1 MSLNPLSDVIDGVFE
16 LGVTAIKG
24 IWGDKDKQAEEIRKL
39 EEVKATGNIA
49 AINAHTQRVMGQIG
63 VNALEAQHPHWF
75 VSGWRPAL
83 GWLGACALFYNIIV
97 YNLMVW
103 SFKMLQVFDV
113 IPYYKIVKV
122 MDAGQLVD
130 KIITIVPPSAMEA
143 GPLFAIVTAML
154 GVGVQRS
161 YDKKN
166 GTDTKRIV

>member
-1 MSLNPLSDVIDGVFE
+1 MSLDPISAAFE
-16 LGVTAIKG
+16 FGVTAIKG

-39 EEVKATGNIA
+39 QEVVTGGDVA
-49 AINAHTQRVMGQIG
+49 AINAHVTTVMGQIG
-63 VNALEAQHPHWF
+63 INALDAQHPHWF

-113 IPYYKIVKV
+113 IPYYKIVKL
-122 MDAGQLVD
+122 MENGELIE
-130 KIITIVPPSAMEA
+130 KIITITPPGAMEA

-161 YDKKN
+161 YDKKH
-166 GTDTKRIV
+166 GTDTKRIT